1 MFTYW
6 LVLPQFI
13 FKNSLYRMWYNL
25 LYIVIFFCHLE
36 KERKFYRPVLHYLTI
51 FIFQQGKRF
60 TNVEDGHIFWFQMFW
75 RRQYSGTWYGYFP
88 KSLVLLL
95 SSFFG
100 GKYCMIVPPS
110 IINKLAFYFHIP
122 LLTRKRRT
130 FDIFLYHV
138 EVTQYILVVS
148 NFAVIKVK
156 GISSYCMYIYI
167 YIYFYGVL
175 NNYPEFKVHI
185 S

>member
-130 FDIFLYHV
+130 FDIFLYHM
-138 EVTQYILVVS
+138 L
-148 NFAVIKVK
+148 
-156 GISSYCMYIYI
+156 SSKWRVYRHTVYMYIYI
-167 YIYFYGVL
+167 YTYTYTFTV
-175 NNYPEFKVHI
+175 F
-185 S
+185 